1 MEKTLLALLCLFI
14 AGSLFSQENQFKLL
28 KTNSTEAVAGAR
40 ISNNSGLVKV
50 SDINGIFSLESE
62 ELPGSFQI
70 SALGYETLEVELL
83 ASESLQE
90 IYLSPTSEN
99 LSEVVVRSTI
109 IPKTL
114 RKVPASVNLVTETDF
129 NRTDATNVLETFN
142 NVPGMFVNQG
152 ALNTNKINI
161 RGIGARSQYS
171 TNRIQA
177 YFDGIPLTTAEGE
190 LTLDD
195 FDQET
200 LDRIE
205 VIKGPTSSIYGAG
218 LGGSINLYSKQP
230 LNEEARLT
238 AKTQYGSFNTQKQ
251 VYQASNTTK
260 NSSLFAT
267 FTNLTSDGYRDNG
280 NYDRKSAL
288 VNGSLKTS
296 ENGSLSYL
304 ANFTRL
310 KAFIPSSLNE
320 EDLRNNPEKAA
331 FAWGQSQGYESYDK
345 GMLGGSYTHS
355 LFEDFSNTTS
365 IFLSFRDAYE
375 PRPFNILKEE
385 RVSAGAR
392 TQFNLDTQIFELPS
406 EISFGAEYYN
416 EWYETG
422 TFQNLYEDFPDEGS
436 VLGERLSSNEQNRNY
451 TNLFAQVNLEFT
463 KKWNLE
469 AGFNINTT
477 NYSLTDLYTQD
488 EVDQTGEY
496 GFDTVF
502 SPRIGT
508 SYEIGEGKNL
518 YASISHGFS
527 TPTVAETLTPEGQ
540 INTNLEPET
549 GINYE
554 AGFKGN
560 WLQNKLYTEISVYS
574 IQIENLLVAQR
585 VAEDQYVGINAGKT
599 NHNGIEFLTNYR
611 FLVGSGISI
620 KPYVNG
626 ALNFFEFDEF
636 VNNDED
642 FSGNELPGV
651 PKYTVNLGL
660 DIQSESGFE
669 FFGNYRNVGEI
680 PLDDA
685 NSGYTD
691 QYSLL
696 NFKAGY
702 TFKVLQDL
710 NLNLY
715 GGVNNALDENY
726 AASIVTNA
734 VGFGGAAPR
743 YYYPGN
749 PRNYYGG
756 LQLNYIF

>member
-280 NYDRKSAL
+280 NYDRRSAL

-385 RVSAGAR
+385 RVSAG
-392 TQFNLDTQIFELPS
+392 
-406 EISFGAEYYN
+406 
-416 EWYETG
+416 
-422 TFQNLYEDFPDEGS
+422 
-436 VLGERLSSNEQNRNY
+436 
-451 TNLFAQVNLEFT
+451 
-463 KKWNLE
+463 
-469 AGFNINTT
+469 
-477 NYSLTDLYTQD
+477 
-488 EVDQTGEY
+488 
-496 GFDTVF
+496 
-502 SPRIGT
+502 
-508 SYEIGEGKNL
+508 
-518 YASISHGFS
+518 
-527 TPTVAETLTPEGQ
+527 
-540 INTNLEPET
+540 
-549 GINYE
+549 
-554 AGFKGN
+554 
-560 WLQNKLYTEISVYS
+560 
-574 IQIENLLVAQR
+574 
-585 VAEDQYVGINAGKT
+585 
-599 NHNGIEFLTNYR
+599 
-611 FLVGSGISI
+611 
-620 KPYVNG
+620 
-626 ALNFFEFDEF
+626 
-636 VNNDED
+636 
-642 FSGNELPGV
+642 
-651 PKYTVNLGL
+651 
-660 DIQSESGFE
+660 
-669 FFGNYRNVGEI
+669 
-680 PLDDA
+680 
-685 NSGYTD
+685 
-691 QYSLL
+691 
-696 NFKAGY
+696 
-702 TFKVLQDL
+702 
-710 NLNLY
+710 
-715 GGVNNALDENY
+715 
-726 AASIVTNA
+726 
-734 VGFGGAAPR
+734 
-743 YYYPGN
+743 
-749 PRNYYGG
+749 
-756 LQLNYIF
+756 